1 MSGSTKRVYASG
13 RKRYLEFCKQAGV
26 VEFPLAESQLCTYV
40 AYLADQG
47 LRHSSIKGYLSAIR
61 RDQIIHG
68 LGDPFL
74 ASWPI
79 LECTLKGVKLH
90 QAKSLSS
97 RPKPRLPITPRIM
110 GLLKQ
115 YWDNDSLDP
124 DNIMLWAACC
134 SCFFGFLRSGEV
146 TVPSTKD
153 QSIS

>member
-1 MSGSTKRVYASG
+1 MSASTKRVYASG
-13 RKRYLEFCKQAGV
+13 RKRYLEFCKQTGV

-61 RDQIIHG
+61 MDQIIHG

-74 ASWPI
+74 ASWPV

-97 RPKPRLPITPRIM
+97 RPKPRLLITPRIM

-115 YWDNDSLDP
+115 YWDNDSLNP

-134 SCFFGFLRSGEV
+134 SCFSW
-146 TVPSTKD
+146 VPQVRGGGNSAIHKRL
-153 QSIS
+153 